1 MLIFFSILVAFSA
14 LTYLWAVSKRKT
26 RWIYTL
32 KPGTMVFIIALA
44 LWGAPFEPP
53 AFGWWIL
60 IGLLFSL
67 VGDIFLMLPKNRFLF
82 GLIAFL
88 IAHVCYVIGFIQKA
102 PLTLNIVVIVVL
114 VLSAV
119 LFIKVLTPGVLKQG
133 GGKLLTA
140 VVFYVVLISAM
151 VVTAVS
157 TGESL
162 LIIAAVLFFLS
173 DATLAWDRF
182 VHPLKYRDNLVMS
195 TYFLAQYLFALSLTI
210 S

>member
-1 MLIFFSILVAFSA
+1 MVDSDRIIILPSWRYISNA
-14 LTYLWAVSKRKT
+14 SK
-26 RWIYTL
+26 
-32 KPGTMVFIIALA
+32 
-44 LWGAPFEPP
+44 E
-53 AFGWWIL
+53 
-60 IGLLFSL
+60 S
-67 VGDIFLMLPKNRFLF
+67 FLF